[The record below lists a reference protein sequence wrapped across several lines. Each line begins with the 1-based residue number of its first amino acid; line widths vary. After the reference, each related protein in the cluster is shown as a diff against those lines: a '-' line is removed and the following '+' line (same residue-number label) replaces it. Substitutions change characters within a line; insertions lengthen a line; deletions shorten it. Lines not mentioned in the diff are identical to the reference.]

1 MKTTSQCF
9 VQMGRA
15 ICMFILLFCSVQ
27 AISQT
32 NAGKDFWVV
41 QTPNGKSAR
50 TDTAQFAISVSNQG
64 SQPATVIIT
73 NPVKP
78 TITRT
83 LAAGALEMFF
93 FPTENPNI
101 IPAVNPNASNV
112 STNVYK
118 NNVYHVT
125 SNENVIVYSF
135 NPFYNV
141 ITNDAALVLPTHG
154 LGKQYRAIS
163 YIHPL
168 GGSGNSY
175 FDVVASQDN
184 TTVKTYN
191 RAGTLVDNVVINKG
205 ECFQRLNG
213 NALASDVTG
222 WFIEADKPVG
232 VLSGTQFTGVGN
244 SNGAS
249 DHLDEQIVP
258 IESLSK
264 TYIAS
269 PTNARPLNCAY
280 GNCAQDVFRYVA
292 TEDNTVITT
301 SPNVGGGV
309 LVKKGDFLEITTS
322 TPHVVSGNKSFY
334 GFQYIVS
341 QNSGTPVAGI
351 GDPALMAMPV
361 IDQFQYRYSYVV
373 PSSFPSNFINVV
385 APAGT
390 KLNLDGVIISPN
402 WITAGTVNGVLYK
415 AATIATSAG
424 VHNISADK
432 KMGLVTTGFGSVA
445 SYGYMGGSGLQ
456 PINAG
461 CISGGP
467 YQALT
472 CGNKSVGVKLNASP
486 TCSDGSAPAKI
497 LWTSDK
503 GNVVF
508 SDSSIANPVATVSGP
523 GIYYITLSV
532 TCSDG
537 NTTTC
542 STEIIVREP
551 LEGCANITLPVL
563 QVPAMI
569 VVPSDSLMNY
579 ASNVNLGSPV
589 YTATEPVSVIN
600 NAIAKYPNG
609 NTIITWTLTD
619 GNGIT
624 VSDTQRVVVVPPPTI
639 LAPSNITLT
648 NDPGKS
654 YSTAILTDTATY
666 ISNWGPNVL
675 SHNAPAQLPDG
686 STTVTWT
693 VKDGLGQTASAT
705 QVVTVISALPTI
717 TAPPAITVTAGYN
730 GLATINTFGDAS
742 YTVSVNDATV
752 SNSAEAGKVDYAPG
766 TYTITWTVKDGLGR
780 TATASQV
787 ITVEAP
793 LPVITA
799 PADTTVNNEQGFP
812 YATGVT
818 FPEPVFS
825 AVGPYTLTNDA
836 PAQLPL
842 GETVI
847 TWTLTDAYGK
857 TITTTS
863 KVTVVSAAPS
873 ITAPGAITIVADYNG
888 FATAPN
894 LGTPTTTVSI
904 DPATVT
910 TTGTLAQ
917 YPIGTTFV
925 EWTVKDGI
933 GREASDVQKVVVTV
947 PAPQITSPAD
957 ITISNDPGQPYSTQV
972 VLVDPAFQ
980 AVGPYTLKNDAPAE
994 FPVGTTTVTWTL
1006 TDAHGNSTTTTTTV
1020 TVVSAA
1026 PTIVAPATITVDAIA
1041 GQNYAVINNIGTA
1054 TYTVSVDPATL
1065 TNNAPAN
1072 NQYQVGTTTITWTV
1086 KDGLGRS
1093 VSAIQQIIVK
1103 ENYPPVVSGPVPDN
1117 GNITKNGCSYVAT
1130 ANDNALATV
1139 NGTPVTATY
1148 VLTGAT
1154 TGTGTSLAGKTF
1166 NAGVTLVTWTAVS
1179 NGQTVTYK
1187 YTVTVADNNAPV
1199 IAGPVSGTMITQ
1211 NPVAPALDFTV
1222 FTQKN
1227 ATLIGSKTMGPVA
1240 IGGDMTLAGN
1250 YEVSN
1255 NYKGTFKVSNVP
1267 VTLVVGGKV
1276 NFQSGNMNVNQNG
1289 YVKIGTAN
1297 GAYAWYKDQNNAY
1310 SPIRI
1315 TPNNNY
1321 NASPRINLQVSANN
1335 INVSATNNPV
1345 FESGLIDFDAAFT
1358 KMKASAVSMSTG
1370 SDNVILKNYSN
1381 VILAHTNLPSQVRVE
1396 LPNAVNYLN
1405 VKGTDL
1411 VNVQEITFTNQ
1422 PSASRILVINVDAI
1436 GTYNWKAYNH
1446 NGLSDENAKYVI
1458 YNFYNAT
1465 ALNIQGSGNVHGTIF
1480 APCADITKSS
1490 NQTILKGQ
1498 IIGQTFY
1505 HSGGDISPSHFNAT
1519 LTSGSTTVIA
1529 NGSNVNR
1536 DVTAGCTYVVNG
1548 TEFNTTATDNCGTP
1562 SLTYTLSGAT
1572 TGTGTNLAGVALNAG
1587 VTTISWKAS
1596 DGVNTS
1602 TYSFTVNVADKIAPV
1617 VKTQNVTVS
1626 LSSNGTATVTAAQ
1639 VNNGS
1644 SDNCG
1649 IANIS
1654 LSKTSF
1660 NGTNLG
1666 DNTVTLTVTDN
1677 AGNIST
1683 GTAIVTV
1690 VSPAPTIVAPPSVT
1704 VTAGYNGFA
1713 TVLSLGTPTTTVA
1726 VDPATVTN
1734 TGTLSQY
1741 PVGTTNIT
1749 WTVKDGINRTASDVQ
1764 QVIVVAPLP
1773 KLNTLSDIT
1782 VSNNPGVAYATITLV
1797 APTYDAVGPVT
1808 LTNNAPAQF
1817 PIGTTIVT
1825 WTLTDKYGKTTTVTQ
1840 KVIVV
1845 SAAPTI
1851 VPPADVTVTTA
1862 PGATSATVTIG
1873 TATYTVSVNPAT
1885 LTNNAPANNV
1895 YPVGTTLVVWTVKD
1909 GLGRTISGTQTIIV
1923 KAAPACNFATS
1934 IVSIPTDNTP
1944 TGGNANNLYVGYG
1957 AQSTKLQVNV
1967 PNTGGPYTFQWTGTG
1982 LNNNTSAAPIFT
1994 PGTSAGNYTFTVAV
2008 KNANGCTS
2016 TATISICVRDVRS
2029 LDKNGKWDGKKV
2041 IVCHLPPGNPA
2052 NVQYIDVSVNA
2063 VPTHVPNHG
2072 GDGLGNSCVQPSCNS
2087 PYARGVAPTVETF
2100 GVSLYPNPTAN
2111 QFSLTVKSDDKF
2123 TDINIRIIDAFGRTV
2138 EVMKGVMAGR
2148 TVLFGEKYAN
2158 GAYYAEVI
2166 QGSDKK
2172 IIPMVKAK

>member
-1 MKTTSQCF
+1 MKAISAKCSLLQFIQGFCF
-9 VQMGRA
+9 VM
-15 ICMFILLFCSVQ
+15 MILLCTPTIAQ
-27 AISQT
+27 NT
-32 NAGKDFWVV
+32 EGKDFWYA
-41 QTPNGKSAR
+41 QTPNLTGKNTDIAILIANRSAN
-50 TDTAQFAISVSNQG
+50 VS
-64 SQPATVIIT
+64 ATVTIT
-73 NPVKP
+73 NPVR
-78 TITRT
+78 TTVTRV
-83 LAAGALEMFF
+83 LAPGAIDSVFF
-93 FPTENPNI
+93 TSENMNI
-101 IPAVNPNASNV
+101 QTSGLY
-112 STNVYK
+112 T
-118 NNVYHVT
+118 NNVYHIT
-125 SNENVIVYSF
+125 SDNNIVAYGF
-135 NPFYNV
+135 TPWFNV
-141 ITNDAALVLPTHG
+141 ITNDASLLLPTHA
-154 LGKQYRAIS
+154 LGKKYFAGS
-163 YIHPL
+163 YVSATPINAY
-168 GGSGNSY
+168 NSFY
-175 FDVVASQDN
+175 GVIATSDN
-184 TTVKTYN
+184 TIVTVYSKSNSANPVSTTPSSTI
-191 RAGTLVDNVVINKG
+191 TLNKG
-205 ECFQRLNG
+205 QYYQWLNG
-213 NALASDVTG
+213 NTQSADVTG
-222 WFIEADKPVG
+222 WYIESDKPVN
-232 VLSGTQFTGVGN
+232 VISGNQCTNIG
-244 SNGAS
+244 SAAS
-249 DHLDEQIVP
+249 CDHLEEQILPV
-258 IESLSK
+258 ESLSSS
-264 TYIAS
+264 YIAS
-269 PTNARPLNCAY
+269 PSRTRPVTNNTAPAP
-280 GNCAQDVFRYVA
+280 DVFRVVA
-292 TEDNTVITT
+292 SENGTIVTT
-301 SPNVGGGV
+301 SLNGTTYSLDRGQFADITSNVPFV
-309 LVKKGDFLEITTS
+309 INASQPIYAYQFFI
-322 TPHVVSGNKSFY
+322 
-334 GFQYIVS
+334 S
-341 QNSGTPVAGI
+341 QNSVVNPYLRPGT
-351 GDPALMAMPV
+351 GDPSMIVIPV
-361 IDQFQYRYSYVV
+361 TDQFLYDYTFVNGKTY
-373 PSSFPSNFINVV
+373 PNNFVNVV
-385 APAGT
+385 APLGT
-390 KLNLDGVIISPN
+390 NIILDGVLISPT
-402 WITAGTVNGVLYK
+402 WLPAGTVNNITYQ
-415 AATIATSAG
+415 AANIPVSA
-424 VHNISADK
+424 SAHRITGDK
-432 KMGLVTTGFGSVA
+432 KFGIIAYGFGDFA
-445 SYGYMGGSGLQ
+445 SYGYIGGTGLE

-461 CISGGP
+461 CITGGP
-467 YQALT
+467 YQLLK
-472 CGNKSVGVKLNASP
+472 CGNSGNYTVQLRGRPSCDNNANPIIQWSSNDGV
-486 TCSDGSAPAKI
+486 T
-497 LWTSDK
+497 
-503 GNVVF
+503 F
-508 SDSSIANPVATVSGP
+508 SDPTIANPIATVPGP
-523 GIYYITLSV
+523 GTYFITMTV
-532 TCSDG
+532 NCGGNIINCSSDI
-537 NTTTC
+537 T
-542 STEIIVREP
+542 VREP
-551 LEGCANITLPVL
+551 LAGCNATPPPSV
-563 QVPAMI
+563 VAPPAI
-569 VVPSDSLMNY
+569 VVPADPNQNY
-579 ASNVNLGSPV
+579 ASNLALG
-589 YTATEPVSVIN
+589 TATFTAPAGPGLLSN
-600 NAIAKYPNG
+600 NAPAQFPFGETTVI
-609 NTIITWTLTD
+609 WTVTD
-619 GNGIT
+619 AYGRTASANQT
-624 VSDTQRVVVVPPPTI
+624 VIVVPPPTI
-639 LAPSNITLT
+639 IAPPAITINNDAGVSYATISNIGTASFISEYGPDFLT
-648 NDPGKS
+648 S
-654 YSTAILTDTATY
+654 
-666 ISNWGPNVL
+666 
-675 SHNAPAQLPDG
+675 NAPAGQQYPLG
-686 STTVTWT
+686 TTTVTWT
-693 VKDGLGQTASAT
+693 IKDGFNRTASAT
-705 QVVTVISALPTI
+705 QLITVTSAPPTI

-730 GLATINTFGDAS
+730 GLATINNFGDAS

-766 TYTITWTVKDGLGR
+766 TYIITWTVKDGLGR

-799 PADTTVNNEQGFP
+799 PADTTVNNDQGFP

-818 FPEPVFS
+818 LPEPVFS

-863 KVTVVSAAPS
+863 KVTVVSASPTIVAPA
-873 ITAPGAITIVADYNG
+873 TITIVADYNG
-888 FATAPN
+888 FASAPN
-894 LGTPTTTVSI
+894 LGAPTTTVSI

-910 TTGTLAQ
+910 TNGTLAQ
-917 YPIGTTFV
+917 YPIGTTFI

-933 GREASDVQKVVVTV
+933 DREASDMQKVIVSV

-972 VLVDPAFQ
+972 VLIDPAFQ
-980 AVGPYTLKNDAPAE
+980 AVGPVTLKNDAPAQ

-1006 TDAHGNSTTTTTTV
+1006 TDAYGNSTTTTTTV

-1026 PTIVAPATITVDAIA
+1026 PTIVAPAVITVDAIA

-1054 TYTVSVDPATL
+1054 SYTVSVDPATL

-1072 NQYQVGTTTITWTV
+1072 NQYPVGTTTITWTV

-1093 VSAIQQIIVK
+1093 IAATQQIIVK
-1103 ENYPPVVSGPVPDN
+1103 ENYPPVVSGPVPNN
-1117 GNITKNGCSYVAT
+1117 GNTTKNGCSYVAT
-1130 ANDNALATV
+1130 ANDNAVATV

-1166 NAGVTLVTWTAVS
+1166 NAGVTLVTWTAVN
-1179 NGQTVTYK
+1179 NGQTAIYQ
-1187 YTVTVADNNAPV
+1187 YTVTVADNTAPV
-1199 IAGPVSGTMITQ
+1199 IAGPVSGTTITQ

-1240 IGGDMTLAGN
+1240 IGGDMTLAGY

-1276 NFQSGNMNVNQNG
+1276 NFQSGNLNVNQNG

-1310 SPIRI
+1310 PPIRI

-1321 NASPRINLQVSANN
+1321 NASPRINLQVSSNN

-1345 FESGLIDFDAAFT
+1345 FESGLIDFDGAFT

-1370 SDNVILKNYSN
+1370 TDNVVLKNYNN
-1381 VILAHTNLPSQVRVE
+1381 VVLPHTNLPNQVRVE

-1422 PSASRILVINVDAI
+1422 PSASRILVINVDAA
-1436 GTYNWKAYNH
+1436 GAYNWKAYNH

-1458 YNFYNAT
+1458 YNFYKTT
-1465 ALNIQGSGNVHGTIF
+1465 ALNIQGNGNVHGTIF
-1480 APCADITKSS
+1480 APCADITKST

-1505 HSGGDISPSHFNAT
+1505 HSVGDISPSHFNAT
-1519 LTSGSTTVIA
+1519 LTSGSTSVIA
-1529 NGSNVNR
+1529 NGSNV
-1536 DVTAGCTYVVNG
+1536 DKDATAGCAYVING
-1548 TEFNTTATDNCGTP
+1548 NEFNATATDNCGTP
-1562 SLTYTLSGAT
+1562 SLSYTLSGAT

-1587 VTTISWKAS
+1587 VTTILWKAT
-1596 DGVNTS
+1596 DGVNS
-1602 TYSFTVNVADKIAPV
+1602 SDYSFTVTVGDKIAPV

-1626 LSSNGTATVTAAQ
+1626 LSSNGTATVAAAQ

-1666 DNTVTLTVTDN
+1666 DNIVTLTVTDN
-1677 AGNIST
+1677 AGNVSA

-1690 VSPAPTIVAPPSVT
+1690 VSPAPTIIAPPSIT

-1713 TVLSLGTPTTTVA
+1713 TVSGLGTPTTTVA

-1734 TGTLSQY
+1734 AGTLSQY

-1773 KLNTLSDIT
+1773 QLNTVSDIT
-1782 VSNNPGVAYATITLV
+1782 VSNNPGVGYATVTLV
-1797 APTYDAVGPVT
+1797 APTFDAVGPVT

-1862 PGATSATVTIG
+1862 PGATSASVTIG

-1909 GLGRTISGTQTIIV
+1909 GLGRTVSGTQTIIV

-1944 TGGNANNLYVGYG
+1944 TGGSANNLYIGYG

-1967 PNTGGPYTFQWTGTG
+1967 PNTGGPYIFQWTGTG

-2052 NVQYIDVSVNA
+2052 NVQYIDVSINA

-2087 PYARGVAPTVETF
+2087 PYARGVAPTIETF

-2138 EVMKGVMAGR
+2138 EVMKDVTAGR

-2158 GAYYAEVI
+2158 GAYYAEVV

-2172 IIPMVKAK
+2172 IIPIVKAK

>member
-1 MKTTSQCF
+1 MQQHALAKMPFRLLLLVGLIFNSILVFSQNN
-9 VQMGRA
+9 
-15 ICMFILLFCSVQ
+15 S
-27 AISQT
+27 
-32 NAGKDFWVV
+32 GKEFYVA
-41 QTPNGKSAR
+41 QTPNFRSAANISY
-50 TDTAQFAISVSNQG
+50 DTARFAIVVSNPQT
-64 SQPATVIIT
+64 ATANVVIT
-73 NPVKP
+73 NAL
-78 TITRT
+78 RGNLSFS
-83 LAAGALEMFF
+83 LAPGEIQTHFF
-93 FPTENPNI
+93 SSENINI
-101 IPAVNPNASNV
+101 QTTGTFV
-112 STNVYK
+112 
-118 NNVYHVT
+118 NNVYRIT
-125 SNENVIVYSF
+125 SNIDIVAYSF
-135 NPFYNV
+135 TPYYNIV
-141 ITNDAALVLPTHG
+141 SNDAALLLPVHG
-154 LGKQYRAIS
+154 LGRKYVAASFVNLTGNTRS
-163 YIHPL
+163 SVL
-168 GGSGNSY
+168 G
-175 FDVVASQDN
+175 FVATATG
-184 TTVKTYN
+184 TTSVKIYN
-191 RAGTLVDNVVINKG
+191 RANSLVQTVSLLQG
-205 ECFQRLNG
+205 QYFQRMNG
-213 NALASDVTG
+213 NTLDTDVTG
-222 WFIEADKPVG
+222 WYIEADKPIAVF
-232 VLSGTQFTGVGN
+232 SGSQQTSVGN
-244 SNGAS
+244 SISAGDLLVEQVPPVETLAS
-249 DHLDEQIVP
+249 TFV
-258 IESLSK
+258 
-264 TYIAS
+264 AS
-269 PTNARPLNCAY
+269 PTNSRPVGCTT
-280 GNCAQDVFRYVA
+280 CVPDVFRYIPSDNGATIKSSITLTGKLHSATTSNANPPADVVISSTGISLGGIPRILNRGEFVEVA
-292 TEDNTVITT
+292 TN
-301 SPNVGGGV
+301 
-309 LVKKGDFLEITTS
+309 L
-322 TPHVVSGNKSFY
+322 PHIVSGTKPFY
-334 GFQYIVS
+334 AFQYLISEQASNGTGLPASPVVAGTGDPSLWSLPVVDQYQYDYTFIVPTSFTYNFVNITAPQGSTVQLDGNIISPSWRNIGLAENGINYSTAAYPVTPGSHKIVS
-341 QNSGTPVAGI
+341 QN
-351 GDPALMAMPV
+351 
-361 IDQFQYRYSYVV
+361 
-373 PSSFPSNFINVV
+373 
-385 APAGT
+385 
-390 KLNLDGVIISPN
+390 
-402 WITAGTVNGVLYK
+402 
-415 AATIATSAG
+415 
-424 VHNISADK
+424 
-432 KMGLVTTGFGSVA
+432 KMGIVVTGFGTTA
-445 SYGYMGGSGLQ
+445 SYAYMGGSGLE

-461 CISGGP
+461 CVTGGP
-467 YQALT
+467 YQVLSCNPGT
-472 CGNKSVGVKLNASP
+472 NLIQLNGVPSCENPAYTPTFKWSSTDGVIFSDVNAS
-486 TCSDGSAPAKI
+486 
-497 LWTSDK
+497 
-503 GNVVF
+503 
-508 SDSSIANPVATVSGP
+508 NPIATVVGY
-523 GIYYITLSV
+523 GTFNVTLTVTCNGNTV
-532 TCSDG
+532 TCST
-537 NTTTC
+537 N
-542 STEIIVREP
+542 IIVREN
-551 LEGCANITLPVL
+551 LSGCNITIQPPANI
-563 QVPAMI
+563 
-569 VVPSDSLMNY
+569 VVNNDQGFNY
-579 ASNVNLGSPV
+579 ATNVNLGTAS
-589 YTATEPVSVIN
+589 YTSDAPATLSN
-600 NAIAKYPNG
+600 
-609 NTIITWTLTD
+609 D
-619 GNGIT
+619 
-624 VSDTQRVVVVPPPTI
+624 
-639 LAPSNITLT
+639 APSQFPL
-648 NDPGKS
+648 G
-654 YSTAILTDTATY
+654 
-666 ISNWGPNVL
+666 V
-675 SHNAPAQLPDG
+675 
-686 STTVTWT
+686 TTVIWT
-693 VKDGLGQTASAT
+693 TTDIYGRTKSASHT
-705 QVVTVISALPTI
+705 VTVTSAPPTI

-766 TYTITWTVKDGLGR
+766 IYTITWNVKDGLGR

-799 PADTTVNNEQGFP
+799 PADVTVNNNQGYA
-812 YATGVT
+812 YATGVVL
-818 FPEPVFS
+818 PEPVFS

-842 GETVI
+842 GETVV

-857 TITTTS
+857 ATTTTS
-863 KVTVVSAAPS
+863 KVTVVSAAPA
-873 ITAPGAITIVADYNG
+873 IVAPATITIVADYNG
-888 FATAPN
+888 FATVPN

-904 DPATVT
+904 DPAIVT
-910 TTGTLAQ
+910 TNGTLAQ
-917 YPIGTTFV
+917 YPIGTTFI

-933 GREASDVQKVVVTV
+933 DREASDMQKVIVSV
-947 PAPQITSPAD
+947 PAPQINSPAD

-972 VLVDPAFQ
+972 VLIDPAFQ
-980 AVGPYTLKNDAPAE
+980 AVGPVTLKNDAPAQ

-1006 TDAHGNSTTTTTTV
+1006 TDAYGNSTTTTTTV

-1026 PTIVAPATITVDAIA
+1026 PTIVAPAVITVDAIA

-1054 TYTVSVDPATL
+1054 AYTVSVDPATL

-1072 NQYQVGTTTITWTV
+1072 NQYPVGTTTITWTV

-1093 VSAIQQIIVK
+1093 ISATQQVIVK
-1103 ENYPPVVSGPVPDN
+1103 ENYPPVVSGPVPNN

-1130 ANDNALATV
+1130 ANDNAIATV

-1166 NAGVTLVTWTAVS
+1166 NAGVTLVTWTAVN
-1179 NGQTVTYK
+1179 NGQTAIYQ
-1187 YTVTVADNNAPV
+1187 YTITVADNTAPV
-1199 IAGPVSGTMITQ
+1199 IAGPVSGTTITQ

-1222 FTQKN
+1222 FTQKD

-1240 IGGDMTLAGN
+1240 IGGDMTLAGY

-1276 NFQSGNMNVNQNG
+1276 NFQSGNLNVNQNG

-1310 SPIRI
+1310 PPIRI

-1321 NASPRINLQVSANN
+1321 NASPRINLQVSSNN
-1335 INVSATNNPV
+1335 INVSATSNPV
-1345 FESGLIDFDAAFT
+1345 FESGLIDFDGAFT

-1370 SDNVILKNYSN
+1370 TDNVVLKNYNN
-1381 VILAHTNLPSQVRVE
+1381 VVLPHTNLPNQVRVE

-1422 PSASRILVINVDAI
+1422 PSASRILVINVDAA
-1436 GTYNWKAYNH
+1436 GAYNWKAYNH

-1458 YNFYNAT
+1458 YNFYKTT
-1465 ALNIQGSGNVHGTIF
+1465 ALNIQGNGNVHGTIF
-1480 APCADITKSS
+1480 APCADITKST

-1505 HSGGDISPSHFNAT
+1505 HSVGDISPSHFNAT
-1519 LTSGSTTVIA
+1519 LTSGSTSVIA
-1529 NGSNVNR
+1529 NGSNV
-1536 DVTAGCTYVVNG
+1536 DKDATAGCAYVING
-1548 TEFNTTATDNCGTP
+1548 NEFNATATDNCGTP
-1562 SLTYTLSGAT
+1562 SLSYTLSGAT

-1587 VTTISWKAS
+1587 VTTILWKAT
-1596 DGVNTS
+1596 DGVNS
-1602 TYSFTVNVADKIAPV
+1602 SDYSFTVTVGDKIAPV

-1626 LSSNGTATVTAAQ
+1626 LSSNGTATVAAAQ

-1666 DNTVTLTVTDN
+1666 DNIVTLTVTDN
-1677 AGNIST
+1677 AGNVSA

-1690 VSPAPTIVAPPSVT
+1690 VSPAPTIIAPPSIT

-1713 TVLSLGTPTTTVA
+1713 TVSGLGTPTTTVA

-1734 TGTLSQY
+1734 AGTLSQY

-1773 KLNTLSDIT
+1773 QLNTVSDIT
-1782 VSNNPGVAYATITLV
+1782 VSNNPGVGYATVTLV
-1797 APTYDAVGPVT
+1797 APTFDAVGPVT

-1862 PGATSATVTIG
+1862 PGATSASVTIG

-1909 GLGRTISGTQTIIV
+1909 GLGRTVSGTQTIIV

-1944 TGGNANNLYVGYG
+1944 TGGSANNLYIGYG

-1967 PNTGGPYTFQWTGTG
+1967 PNTGGPYIFQWTGTG

-2052 NVQYIDVSVNA
+2052 NVQYIDVSINA

-2087 PYARGVAPTVETF
+2087 PYARGVAPTIETF

-2138 EVMKGVMAGR
+2138 EVMKDVTAGR

-2158 GAYYAEVI
+2158 GAYYAEVV

-2172 IIPMVKAK
+2172 IIPIVKAK